1 MENMVSQELE
11 RVPRGNITPQEVA
24 EVIESIEASGTVPT
38 LKRVRRGLGDRGS
51 FATITKYVRNYRDEQ
66 QRDQIEAGERRGPSL
81 PDPVSRALLRGA
93 EQFWNELIQAA
104 QDIIDQTRQ
113 RTARKLLA
121 SRKTVHG
128 ANQRAQHAE
137 RTLVNAQTRIVQLEE
152 LTSSLQSEL
161 SELRDTHQARGHTL
175 DLTEQRL
182 AAAEGLADERNER
195 LRAAATA
202 LAKAQ
207 QEAERRAEDHQHLQQ
222 RHDAQ
227 TSELDQRSA
236 ALLEERERHT
246 ANRSRLQDTI
256 TRLEQEFASS
266 AKTIHE
272 LEERLQH
279 ANTHLE
285 KERTEHR
292 RAAEN
297 LTRLQERTVHLSR
310 TMEDQ
315 YKNLN
320 TLSAT
325 IDNLNQAL
333 RDARAVNESLRAE
346 MTQHA
351 ARQPRQT

>member
-1 MENMVSQELE
+1 MENTVSQELE

-51 FATITKYVRNYRDEQ
+51 FATITKYVRNYRGEQ

-121 SRKTVHG
+121 SRKAVHG
-128 ANQRAQHAE
+128 ANERAQHAE

-152 LTSSLQSEL
+152 LTSSLQNEL
-161 SELRDTHQARGHTL
+161 SGLRDTHQARGHTL

-182 AAAEGLADERNER
+182 AAVERLADERNER

-227 TSELDQRSA
+227 SSELDQRSA

-246 ANRSRLQDTI
+246 AERSRLQDTI
-256 TRLEQEFASS
+256 TRLEQELASS
-266 AKTIHE
+266 A
-272 LEERLQH
+272 
-279 ANTHLE
+279 
-285 KERTEHR
+285 
-292 RAAEN
+292 
-297 LTRLQERTVHLSR
+297 
-310 TMEDQ
+310 
-315 YKNLN
+315 
-320 TLSAT
+320 
-325 IDNLNQAL
+325 
-333 RDARAVNESLRAE
+333 
-346 MTQHA
+346 
-351 ARQPRQT
+351 